1 MLIPRFVI
9 VADMIINNLSLSSN
23 NLKVRDGQVG
33 EADVIEI
40 VTNQILLFNI

>member
-23 NLKVRDGQVG
+23 NLKVRDRQVG